1 MTSVAA
7 RSRTSTVIKSKPG
20 EAAAACAEA
29 RGSHDPAPRSRRT
42 APRPARRRTEK
53 HDVQAGAAVCVSRG
67 RVPPHAAMVPA
78 PCCKWDSRARRTS
91 APWAGRGPRA
101 PPAARPAPA
110 GARSAEDKR
119 LVSDLLEPPPSGIP
133 PPACP
138 TRTEGQVTSY
148 VLGRSSAPQLSF
160 PTSPWLSPSQQDAGC
175 HALPSPAM
183 PRHASCG
190 TQAAGRRLSHL
201 AMKPCGPAPHAG
213 APRLPPRGLAGYFRL
228 TQRILEDPFT
238 GTFSNG
244 HVLVFIPAQSK

>member
-29 RGSHDPAPRSRRT
+29 RGSHDPEPRSRRT

-91 APWAGRGPRA
+91 KPWAGRGPRA
-101 PPAARPAPA
+101 PPAARPTPA
-110 GARSAEDKR
+110 GARSAEGKR
-119 LVSDLLEPPPSGIP
+119 LVSDLLEPPPAGVP

-138 TRTEGQVTSY
+138 TRTRDKSHPT
-148 VLGRSSAPQLSF
+148 SSAGLRLHSF
-160 PTSPWLSPSQQDAGC
+160 PS
-175 HALPSPAM
+175 
-183 PRHASCG
+183 R
-190 TQAAGRRLSHL
+190 
-201 AMKPCGPAPHAG
+201 
-213 APRLPPRGLAGYFRL
+213 PPRGFLRASRTRGVTRSPPLPCPAMRVVGRRPQAGACP
-228 TQRILEDPFT
+228 T
-238 GTFSNG
+238 
-244 HVLVFIPAQSK
+244 